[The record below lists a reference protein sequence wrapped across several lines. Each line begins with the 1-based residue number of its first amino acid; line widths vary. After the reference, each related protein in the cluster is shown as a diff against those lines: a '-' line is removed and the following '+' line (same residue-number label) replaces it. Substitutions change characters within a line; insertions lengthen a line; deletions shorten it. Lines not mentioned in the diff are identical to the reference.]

1 MGLVA
6 HIRFWLS
13 FLNVCSLWGDV
24 SDIWLNFDFEKT
36 QDKSFERRAEN
47 QGAQKNEKL
56 GGRYEM
62 SRDSWKKSISTVLLL
77 VWYVKWRNKKGGNKE
92 KKDLA
97 DEVKWNKGVE
107 FEIKF

>member
-1 MGLVA
+1 M
-6 HIRFWLS
+6 
-13 FLNVCSLWGDV
+13 

-62 SRDSWKKSISTVLLL
+62 SRDS
-77 VWYVKWRNKKGGNKE
+77 
-92 KKDLA
+92 
-97 DEVKWNKGVE
+97 
-107 FEIKF
+107 